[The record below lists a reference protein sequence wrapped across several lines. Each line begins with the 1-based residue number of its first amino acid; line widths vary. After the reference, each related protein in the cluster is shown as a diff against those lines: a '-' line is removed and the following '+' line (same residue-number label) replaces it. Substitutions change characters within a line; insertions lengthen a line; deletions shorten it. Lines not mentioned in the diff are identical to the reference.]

1 MRWLVGLVVLVV
13 GFVGLAELLLTPSL
27 EEVVEQQ
34 VEAAGLGQRDVTVDL
49 SGFPVVVRVAASGEV
64 ERAVV
69 TLDEVS
75 AEGIAFSTVRAD
87 VRGTEIARSALV
99 DGEVTFESVR
109 RVELSGTIPAAEITR
124 LLPAGV
130 TDLVLTPGSA
140 TVVVAGE
147 QRTADV
153 SATAGVLRVVPE
165 GAGPIEV
172 ALPSGE
178 LFPCPLSGEVGNG
191 VVRVS
196 CTLDGVPQWLLD
208 EASTDLTP

>member
-178 LFPCPLSGEVGNG
+178 LFPCLLSGEVGNG

>member
-27 EEVVEQQ
+27 EEVVAQQ

-49 SGFPVVVRVAASGEV
+49 SGFPVVARVAATGEV

-75 AEGIAFSTVRAD
+75 AEGITFSTVRAD

-99 DGEVTFESVR
+99 DGEVTFEAVR
-109 RVELSGTIPAAEITR
+109 RVELSGTILAAEVTR
-124 LLPAGV
+124 LLPVGV
-130 TDLVLTPGSA
+130 TDLVLTPGMA

-147 QRTADV
+147 QRSAAVTAAD
-153 SATAGVLRVVPE
+153 GVLRVVPE
-165 GAGPIEV
+165 GGAPLEV

-178 LFPCPLSGEVGNG
+178 LFPCPLSGEVGEG

-196 CTLDGVPQWLLD
+196 CTLDDVPQWLLE
-208 EASTDLTP
+208 EASTDLVP

>member
-124 LLPAGV
+124 LLPVGV

-140 TVVVAGE
+140 TVVVAG
-147 QRTADV
+147 QRLSAGVTAID
-153 SATAGVLRVVPE
+153 GVLRVVPE
-165 GAGPIEV
+165 GGAPLEV

-178 LFPCPLSGEVGNG
+178 LFPCPLSGVVGDG

-196 CTLDGVPQWLLD
+196 CTLDDVPQWLLE
-208 EASTDLTP
+208 EASTDLVP

>member
-13 GFVGLAELLLTPSL
+13 GFLGLAELLLTPSL
-27 EEVVEQQ
+27 EEVVAQQ

-49 SGFPVVVRVAASGEV
+49 SGFPVVARVAATGEV

-75 AEGIAFSTVRAD
+75 AEGIQLATVRAD

-99 DGEVTFESVR
+99 DGEVTFEAVR
-109 RVELSGTIPAAEITR
+109 RVELSGTILAAEVTR
-124 LLPAGV
+124 LLPVGV

-147 QRTADV
+147 QRSAAV
-153 SATAGVLRVVPE
+153 SAADGVLRVVPE
-165 GAGPIEV
+165 GGAPLEV
-172 ALPSGE
+172 ALPSGD
-178 LFPCPLSGEVGNG
+178 LFPCPLSGEVGEG

-196 CTLDGVPQWLLD
+196 CTLDEVPRWLLE
-208 EASTDLTP
+208 EASTDLIP

>member
-13 GFVGLAELLLTPSL
+13 GFVVLAELLLTPSL

-34 VEAAGLGQRDVTVDL
+34 VEAAGLGQRDVSVDL

-69 TLDEVS
+69 TLDEVT

-124 LLPAGV
+124 LLPVGV

-147 QRTADV
+147 QRSASV

-165 GAGPIEV
+165 GAGPLEV

-178 LFPCPLSGEVGNG
+178 LFPCPLSGEVGDG

-208 EASTDLTP
+208 EASTDLVP